1 MLQSP
6 YISMAFVYGV
16 NKIIFHLLEVNYEP
30 NFLFF
35 AEFLEKFIVN
45 ISAKY
50 NYFLMERTK
59 VIGKWA
65 MVTDFP
71 TQQKVYIHLKTL
83 RFWALFRMGR
93 VSHFC

>member
-1 MLQSP
+1 MQSP
-6 YISMAFVYGV
+6 YVSMAFVYGV
-16 NKIIFHLLEVNYEP
+16 NKIIFHLLEVSYEP
-30 NFLFF
+30 NFLYF
-35 AEFLEKFIVN
+35 AEFPETFIFN

-50 NYFLMERTK
+50 NYFLMDRTK
-59 VIGKWA
+59 VIRKWT

-71 TQQKVYIHLKTL
+71 AQQKVYIHLKTL

>member
-6 YISMAFVYGV
+6 YISMTFVYGV
-16 NKIIFHLLEVNYEP
+16 NKIIFHLLEVSYEQNY
-30 NFLFF
+30 LYS
-35 AEFLEKFIVN
+35 AEFLETFIVN

-50 NYFLMERTK
+50 NYFLMDRTK
-59 VIGKWA
+59 VIRKWT

-71 TQQKVYIHLKTL
+71 AQQKVYIHLKTL

-93 VSHFC
+93 VSNFC